1 MRDHRRLRAFELADE
16 LVLETYRLTKNFP
29 KEETFS
35 LVTQMRRAAVSIA
48 SNIVEGCA
56 RDSRA
61 EYLRFLKIAFGS
73 VREVAY
79 QASLAERLDYFRK
92 GEGPGFLGEIDECE
106 KVLSALIRSVRGS

>member
-16 LVLETYRLTKNFP
+16 LVLETYRLTKSFP
-29 KEETFS
+29 KEEMFG
-35 LVTQMRRAAVSIA
+35 LVAQMRRAAVSIA

-61 EYLRFLKIAFGS
+61 EYLRFLEIAFGS
-73 VREVAY
+73 VRELAY
-79 QASLAERLDYFRK
+79 QASLAERLGYFHK
-92 GEGPGFLGEIDECE
+92 GEGSGFIGKIDENE

>member
-16 LVLETYRLTKNFP
+16 LVLETYRLTKSLP
-29 KEETFS
+29 KEEMFG
-35 LVTQMRRAAVSIA
+35 LVAQMRRAAVSIA

-61 EYLRFLKIAFGS
+61 EYLRFLEIAFGS
-73 VREVAY
+73 VRELAY
-79 QASLAERLDYFRK
+79 QASLAERLGYFHK
-92 GEGPGFLGEIDECE
+92 GEGSGFIEKIDEGE

>member
-16 LVLETYRLTKNFP
+16 LVLETYRLTKSLP
-29 KEETFS
+29 KEEMFG
-35 LVTQMRRAAVSIA
+35 LVAQMRRAALSIA

-61 EYLRFLKIAFGS
+61 EYLRFLEIAFGS
-73 VREVAY
+73 VRELAY
-79 QASLAERLDYFRK
+79 QASLAERLGYFHK
-92 GEGPGFLGEIDECE
+92 GEGSGFIGKIDEGE